1 MRCDEQRAGEAGLGA
16 GAVETILKCDKG
28 EYISYAAGDD
38 DARAPESNRTVRRSL
53 RRSLRWVQDA
63 RASLRG
69 RPLFALFTVVNLVN
83 YMDRGVI
90 PGGSEEFNA
99 FIEQTMFT
107 DRPDVF
113 LGILQ
118 SGFIL
123 GFSIACVIFARL
135 ARHRSPFSLM
145 ATGLAVWCFA
155 SVSAGMARPAGSYT
169 FLLVARLLSGVGEAS
184 FVTVVPPLITE
195 TAPPGERGIWL
206 ALFYTAQPV
215 GAGIGYVYG
224 SLMATSRLGW
234 PWAFFLEAI
243 LMAPLAFACALVPPE
258 SATAVPN
265 ASDYGTPTGR
275 TSAGAGRLISSNEYG
290 SQTSLGAGLGAGVG
304 QDQSDLS
311 PGLTVSGSSLA
322 SSATTPR
329 RGSLTLRSRFR
340 QSEIDKHAD
349 AGSARLLLPLDE
361 GSAEGPPKASS
372 TSSLL
377 GLWRG
382 EEGGGR
388 AAGDDAETS
397 VNWQKHTA
405 EFGNGGGACLVMSPS
420 RVVPRAFEGP
430 GEEGEQEGVGWAVG
444 EPAVATLGSLNSG
457 GPVVAV
463 SSSPFD
469 ERAGETAE
477 SILVR
482 DVLKIADRCVFCLVV
497 LGGAATAAV
506 SAGMS
511 TFGTGFVTSLEFLT
525 SETAAAATFGGVI
538 CTAGL
543 AGTPAGGALID
554 AADPEGRLGDD
565 KKLALVLR
573 QAATLMCGATVLLVA
588 ATAQSSLIPFL
599 FFFFFGAA
607 LLFATSA
614 HSNLAIMLA
623 SPKHLR
629 PLSIAVNSILLH
641 ALGDV
646 PSPTVIGWM
655 KDAYAPHCVAGGGVG
670 AGVAVAD
677 GLGLAGIDAGTLDG
691 RIGLATTGRQ
701 TDTSWVGAGGW
712 GALGGI
718 SDACRSER
726 RGLHMTLFLTV
737 AWLLWTC
744 LFFGLARAVQDSAM
758 EHGVVPATWG
768 DIKGLIWKGLLRP
781 GWTRKRYYKRRSGA
795 VAPAALGSSS
805 NRNESSRS
813 WSKRWWRQGRGRGR
827 GRPGTLS
834 INDEEDED
842 YEHALGVS
850 STLEEALLP
859 SSPISPRGQTQT
871 SPSVGS
877 SFSSRV

>member
-1 MRCDEQRAGEAGLGA
+1 MRFDEQQGGEAGLGA
-16 GAVETILKCDKG
+16 GAVDTLKCNNIKKD
-28 EYISYAAGDD
+28 EYEYVGQGQGDE
-38 DARAPESNRTVRRSL
+38 RATESNRTVRRTV
-53 RRSLRWVQDA
+53 RRWVQDVHS
-63 RASLRG
+63 SLRG
-69 RPLFALFTVVNLVN
+69 RPLFALFTIVNLFN

-99 FIEQTMFT
+99 FIEQTMLT

-155 SVSAGMARPAGSYT
+155 AVSAGMARPSGSYT

-224 SLMATSRLGW
+224 SLMATSKLGW
-234 PWAFFLEAI
+234 PWAFYLEAI
-243 LMAPLAFACALVPPE
+243 LMAPLAFACALVPAE

-265 ASDYGTPTGR
+265 AADYGTSTAGRR
-275 TSAGAGRLISSNEYG
+275 TSTKEYG
-290 SQTSLGAGLGAGVG
+290 SQKPLGAGIGIGVG
-304 QDQSDLS
+304 HGESDQS
-311 PGLTVSGSSLA
+311 PEPTVSVSASSLA
-322 SSATTPR
+322 SSAASPTR
-329 RGSLTLRSRFR
+329 ANLRSGRR
-340 QSEIDKHAD
+340 QLGLDLERWPD
-349 AGSARLLLPLDE
+349 GRSARRIERDGEESPLPLPS
-361 GSAEGPPKASS
+361 SA
-372 TSSLL
+372 SSLL
-377 GLWRG
+377 GVWGG
-382 EEGGGR
+382 EEGR
-388 AAGDDAETS
+388 AEGAREDSETS
-397 VNWQKHTA
+397 MDWQKHTA
-405 EFGNGGGACLVMSPS
+405 EFGNGSGACLVMSPS
-420 RVVPRAFEGP
+420 RVVSRVFDEHE
-430 GEEGEQEGVGWAVG
+430 GEEEEEEEEEGRVGWAVG
-444 EPAVATLGSLNSG
+444 EPAVAAIGSLNSG

-469 ERAGETAE
+469 ERARDTAE
-477 SILVR
+477 SVLVR

-511 TFGTGFVTSLEFLT
+511 TFGTGFVTSLEFLS

-538 CTAGL
+538 CLAGL

-554 AADPEGRLGDD
+554 AADPEGRLDDD

-573 QAATLMCGATVLLVA
+573 QATTLMCGATVLLVA
-588 ATAQSSLIPFL
+588 ATVQSSLIPFL
-599 FFFFFGAA
+599 FLFFFGGA
-607 LLFATSA
+607 LLFATSPHA
-614 HSNLAIMLA
+614 NLSIMLA

-655 KDAYAPHCVAGGGVG
+655 KDAYAPHCVTGGGVG
-670 AGVAVAD
+670 AGDGVAGGLRVGAIGGPALDDDIGAVGFGAD
-677 GLGLAGIDAGTLDG
+677 A
-691 RIGLATTGRQ
+691 
-701 TDTSWVGAGGW
+701 SWVGAGEEG
-712 GALGGI
+712 GAFGVGGI

-726 RGLHMTLFLTV
+726 RGLHVTLFLTV
-737 AWLLWTC
+737 SWLLWTC
-744 LFFGLARAVQDSAM
+744 LFFSFGRAVQESAM

-768 DIKGLIWKGLLRP
+768 DIRGLIWKGLLRP
-781 GWTRKRYYKRRSGA
+781 GWTRRRYYKQRSDF
-795 VAPAALGSSS
+795 VAPGTRGSSKP
-805 NRNESSRS
+805 SRS
-813 WSKRWWRQGRGRGR
+813 WSRLRRWWGQGRGGVR

-834 INDEEDED
+834 MNDEEGDEEEEENG
-842 YEHALGVS
+842 YGVRS
-850 STLEEALLP
+850 SLEEALLP
-859 SSPISPRGQTQT
+859 SSPTSRRVQGQT
-871 SPSVGS
+871 PPLAM
-877 SFSSRV
+877 